1 MSMPHAWTERLF
13 TRLLARY
20 GSAWINLWAGVDV
33 QAMHEDWSRVLDG
46 VPASMIAYGLDNLP
60 DRPPNATQFRAL
72 CHQRP
77 TTPLV
82 ALEAPPAQPERV
94 EAALSSMFETKRAAR
109 GGMKEWAHRLR
120 DRDLNQTGTG
130 QRMTITQ
137 RNMWRTALQHQ
148 E

>member
-33 QAMHEDWSRVLDG
+33 QAMHEDWARVLDG

-77 TTPLV
+77 TTTPV

-94 EAALSSMFETKRAAR
+94 EAALASLAALKRPERACWN
-109 GGMKEWAHRLR
+109 KWAERLR
-120 DRDLNQTGTG
+120 SREQSGDRLT
-130 QRMTITQ
+130 MAQ
-137 RNMWRTALQHQ
+137 RNMWRAVLQHQ